1 MSAVLWLLQLVL
13 ALVFLALGLLMV
25 TRPRDQLMRVLP
37 WVEDFPGP
45 VVTTVGVLELLGA
58 ACLVLPPVV
67 GEWTVLV
74 PVAAT
79 GLGILL
85 VGVIVEHLTRRET
98 GRLAG
103 PAALLVAAAAV
114 AVGRF
119 GPWPL

>member
-13 ALVFLALGLLMV
+13 ALVFMALGLLMV
-25 TRPRDQLMRVLP
+25 TRSREQLMPVLP
-37 WVEDFPGP
+37 WVEDFPEP
-45 VVTTVGVLELLGA
+45 VVTAVGVLELLGA
-58 ACLVLPPVV
+58 ACLVLPGVF
-67 GEWTVLV
+67 GAWTVLV

-85 VGVIVEHLTRRET
+85 VGVIVEHVTRRET
-98 GRLAG
+98 GRLPG
-103 PAALLVAAAAV
+103 PVALLVAAAAV